1 VHEEVF
7 AVRGSASFCF
17 PNFQLKTMYL
27 TSFQAL
33 RMCALSLSALLP
45 IGIHAQAVTNGLTYT
60 YYFDGDR
67 YPWDG
72 PAIGFASAGTLGSQ
86 TAFGHSEFDLAGKTF
101 GSAVLSF
108 RLSGAYC
115 GSSECQ
121 PGSST
126 VYLGVYEG
134 DNLAK
139 LPGVNAP
146 PFDNPGANEF
156 GQEFASFSTGND
168 GQGNSLLVVG
178 QTFSY
183 NVTSFYNQA
192 LLNGDLALGIGIQ
205 ATTPY
210 RTTFAFDNFRLTV
223 SPNEFTPAVPEPE
236 TYALLLAGLF
246 VTGAVARHRAR
257 SKA

>member
-1 VHEEVF
+1 MKL
-7 AVRGSASFCF
+7 
-17 PNFQLKTMYL
+17 PYL
-27 TSFQAL
+27 RLFSI
-33 RMCALSLSALLP
+33 CAIVLSACLP
-45 IGIHAQAVTNGLTYT
+45 ISTQAQSVTNGLTYT

-72 PAIGFASAGTLGSQ
+72 PALGFASAGTLGSQ

-108 RLSGAYC
+108 RLAGAYC
-115 GSSECQ
+115 GSLECL

-126 VYLGVYEG
+126 VYLGVYAG

-139 LPGVNAP
+139 LPGVNTP
-146 PFDNPGANEF
+146 PFDNPGSNEF

-168 GQGNSLLVVG
+168 GQGNSLLEVG

-183 NVTSFYNQA
+183 NVTNFYNQA

-210 RTTFAFDNFRLTV
+210 RTTFAFDSFTLTV

-236 TYALLLAGLF
+236 TYALLLAGLI

-257 SKA
+257 SRA